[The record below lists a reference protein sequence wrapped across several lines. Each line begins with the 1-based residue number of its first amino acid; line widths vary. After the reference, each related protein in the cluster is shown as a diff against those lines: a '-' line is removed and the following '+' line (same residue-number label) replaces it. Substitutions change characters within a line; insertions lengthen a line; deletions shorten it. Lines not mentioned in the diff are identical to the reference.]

1 MIDCK
6 VKYIEAKKNV
16 EFDFFVVATSRV
28 HVSAMQCNIT
38 TEEKKYIDN
47 KRTKNCC
54 CYSGS

>member
-28 HVSAMQCNIT
+28 HVLAM
-38 TEEKKYIDN
+38 
-47 KRTKNCC
+47 
-54 CYSGS
+54 

>member
-28 HVSAMQCNIT
+28 RVLAM
-38 TEEKKYIDN
+38 
-47 KRTKNCC
+47 
-54 CYSGS
+54 